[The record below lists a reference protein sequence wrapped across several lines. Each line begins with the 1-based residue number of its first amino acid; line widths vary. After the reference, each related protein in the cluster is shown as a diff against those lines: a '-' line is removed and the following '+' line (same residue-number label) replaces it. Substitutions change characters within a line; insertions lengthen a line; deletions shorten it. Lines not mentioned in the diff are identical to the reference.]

1 MTWKQAIRREIEQN
15 DLDLGYFTLREFY
28 RSSLNNLQMKYP
40 KNNTCEASIQGTLQK
55 IRDDGYLEFVS
66 PGKYRVIS
74 KENNEWI
81 QFIENYHKKE

>member
-1 MTWKQAIRREIEQN
+1 MTWKQAIRREIKDN
-15 DLDLGYFTLREFY
+15 NYDLGYFTLQEFY

-40 KNNTCEASIQGTLQK
+40 KNNACEASIQGTLQK
-55 IRDDGYLEFVS
+55 LRDDGYLEFVA

-81 QFIENYHKKE
+81 QFIKNYHKK

>member
-1 MTWKQAIRREIEQN
+1 MTWKQAIRGEIKDN
-15 DLDLGYFTLREFY
+15 NYDLGYFTLQEFY

-40 KNNTCEASIQGTLQK
+40 KNSLCMASIRDTLQK
-55 IRDDGYLEFVS
+55 LRKDGYLEFVS

-81 QFIENYHKKE
+81 QFIKNYHKKQ